1 MERRGSALEKER
13 HPHMARQSGTQ
24 GWQDAVRRGT
34 IFGCVLAGHL
44 AILMAVLHPSWQ
56 MIEPAALQQEDRVL
70 RLSFDPLPKISRLL
84 PIRTATRAPAKTK
97 PAQSALVPP
106 TVNPAAVR
114 QPTNSPPSTATSLIM
129 TAPAVSDELHRSY
142 QPGEFQTAL
151 QNAQRT
157 RADHIPGAT
166 TPRIGGIQ
174 LQVGSSIKGTVHSLA
189 EVSRC
194 TNEQFQLQNS
204 AHQYT
209 PEMIDHTLEMDGC
222 GPHLEHAAADA
233 TIDAISHH
241 AIFGN

>member
-1 MERRGSALEKER
+1 MERRGSALDKER
-13 HPHMARQSGTQ
+13 HPHLARRSGTPR
-24 GWQDAVRRGT
+24 WQDAVRRGA
-34 IFGCVLAGHL
+34 ILGCVLAGHL

-56 MIEPAALQQEDRVL
+56 KIEPAVPQHEDRVL
-70 RLSFDPLPKISRLL
+70 RLSFDPLPKISRPL
-84 PIRTATRAPAKTK
+84 PVRTTTRAPARPK
-97 PAQSALVPP
+97 SARAAVVPP
-106 TVNPAAVR
+106 TIISAAR
-114 QPTNSPPSTATSLIM
+114 LPTNTPSSTATSLIM
-129 TAPAVSDELHRSY
+129 TAPAVTDELRRSY

-157 RADHIPGAT
+157 RANHIPGAT

-174 LQVGSSIKGTVHSLA
+174 LQASSNIKGTVHSLA

-204 AHQYT
+204 AQHFT
-209 PEMIDHTLEMDGC
+209 PEMIDHTLEMDDC

-233 TIDAISHH
+233 TIDALSHH